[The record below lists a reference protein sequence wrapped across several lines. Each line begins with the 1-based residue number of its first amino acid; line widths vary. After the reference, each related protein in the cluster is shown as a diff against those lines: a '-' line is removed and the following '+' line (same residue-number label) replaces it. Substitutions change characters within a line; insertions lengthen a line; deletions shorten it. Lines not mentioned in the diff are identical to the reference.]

1 MSAVLERV
9 VAAPALSEEDRARAE
24 QYAVLS
30 RLFAG
35 APDGE
40 FLHKLQALAAVWG
53 SSDSALGQ
61 AWRELGE
68 AAASVEA
75 EAVEDEYTRT
85 FLTIGRPEVMLFGSF
100 YIAGFLMEEPV
111 VELRNDLAELG
122 LGRRFGV
129 TESEDHIAALC
140 DVMRHL
146 IVTGPDAAGLA
157 RQQLFLP
164 GILRC
169 GSGRSVMP
177 WKGRLTLC
185 FIRAP
190 QIWYGR
196 FSRSSASRSTCFS
209 FVEEGK
215 NGRQE
220 A

>member
-157 RQQLFLP
+157 RQQLFFARH
-164 GILRC
+164 IA
-169 GSGRSVMP
+169 P
-177 WKGRLTLC
+177 WFGAFGDALE
-185 FIRAP
+185 RAP
-190 QIWYGR
+190 DAVFYPRTANLVRTFFEIER
-196 FSRSSASRSTCFS
+196 LAFDML
-209 FVEEGK
+209 
-215 NGRQE
+215 
-220 A
+220 